1 MAYELY
7 YWPGIPGRGEFVR
20 LALEEAGQDYVDIAQ
35 SGDDAGTIA
44 RKVSNFLEDENN
56 SRPAFAP
63 PVLGVDGFV
72 ISQTANI
79 LQFLGVQHDLAPG
92 NHRDRLWTH
101 QLQLTIAD
109 LVDEV
114 HNTHHPLGPYLYYEE
129 QKEEAA
135 KMARTLVNKRLP
147 KYFGYFTNVL
157 ERNAESDTCLV
168 GQTLTYADLSLYHVI
183 EGLRYAFPK
192 AMAREEKSHP
202 LLLNLH
208 EHVSRLPRLI
218 AYRDSGRRQ
227 DFNEHGIF
235 RHYPELDD

>member
-20 LALEEAGQDYVDIAQ
+20 LALEEAGQDYVDVAQ
-35 SGDDAGTIA
+35 SGDDTDTIVH
-44 RKVSNFLEDENN
+44 KVSNFLEDANN

-63 PVLGVDGFV
+63 PALKADGFV

-79 LQFLGVQHDLAPG
+79 LQFLGARHDLAPG
-92 NHRDRLWTH
+92 DHRDRLWTH

-129 QKEEAA
+129 QKEAAA

-147 KYFGYFTNVL
+147 KYFDYFSSVL
-157 ERNAESDTCLV
+157 ERNADIDTHLV
-168 GQTLTYADLSLYHVI
+168 GRTLTYADLSLYHVI
-183 EGLRYAFPK
+183 EGLRYAFPR
-192 AMAREEKSHP
+192 AMAREEKNHP

-208 EHVSRLPRLI
+208 EHVSRLPRII

-227 DFNEHGIF
+227 AFNEHGIF
-235 RHYPELDD
+235 RRYPELDG